1 MLNNPDVNM
10 LFARI
15 EPSAADRMAD
25 AGLLFYR
32 MTTDSVRL
40 VTSFQTSDEEI
51 DDALSRIK
59 TALG

>member
-1 MLNNPDVNM
+1 
-10 LFARI
+10 
-15 EPSAADRMAD
+15 MAD

-32 MTTDSVRL
+32 MTTDTVRL

-59 TALG
+59 AALG